1 MKKDVF
7 GAVKEIQERL
17 KLFEA
22 LFLEETQTYSWLK
35 KQFCELSAKL
45 SCMSLQVED
54 ESTVDSAN
62 CK

>member
-1 MKKDVF
+1 VKKDVY
-7 GAVKEIQERL
+7 GTVKKIQECL

-22 LFLEETQTYSWLK
+22 LFLEETQTYGWLK
-35 KQFCELSAKL
+35 KQFCKFSAKL
-45 SCMSLQVED
+45 SCMNLQMEN